1 MWVFYKTWCIHHC
14 IYVFFFYHVRHF
26 LSVFD
31 HLVLVFYSDF
41 TQVNGRIHPS
51 IHSFPLSQF
60 IHWIFY
66 LNKISVRQNK
76 TNTAQSPETVMS
88 KNHQSKWA
96 ANIFSYFFFL
106 VMMSRSYHTS
116 CKFILIQHPAQR
128 KTFNKRGP
136 TLIRTK
142 SGAVIGKLNWGDGIL
157 LIELAAREKR
167 NCQFRTMS
175 LCDIERLRRGKKVK
189 RKKREVRE
197 AER

>member
-1 MWVFYKTWCIHHC
+1 MPCGSSIKHDVYITAFM
-14 IYVFFFYHVRHF
+14 FFFF
-26 LSVFD
+26 IM
-31 HLVLVFYSDF
+31 SDIF
-41 TQVNGRIHPS
+41 CRCLTIQCQYFILILHRLMAGSIHPFFS
-51 IHSFPLSQF
+51 TQPIHTP
-60 IHWIFY
+60 
-66 LNKISVRQNK
+66 
-76 TNTAQSPETVMS
+76 
-88 KNHQSKWA
+88 
-96 ANIFSYFFFL
+96 
-106 VMMSRSYHTS
+106 YHTS